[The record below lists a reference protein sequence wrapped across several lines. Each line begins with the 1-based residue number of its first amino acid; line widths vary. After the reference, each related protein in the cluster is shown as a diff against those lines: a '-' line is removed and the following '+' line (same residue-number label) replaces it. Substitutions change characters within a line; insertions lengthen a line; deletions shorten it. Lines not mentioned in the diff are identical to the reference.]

1 MLPLLSLPLSSLL
14 LLPSPIPSP
23 KLTKLLLNQ
32 MLNML
37 LNLRLLILH
46 LRILIRIRKE
56 MIHLTMACLVG
67 SDGEDHVAVGGVV
80 RQGVVVDDLSRSL
93 VLVPG
98 L

>member
-1 MLPLLSLPLSSLL
+1 MLPLLSLPLCSLL
-14 LLPSPIPSP
+14 LLLLPPSP